1 MAKKVFL
8 LSWVLAFLAIAT
20 LARAGDI
27 IDRIVATVNGRCILQ
42 SDWED
47 AARYEALVGGR
58 PLDHITAE
66 DRKSA
71 LDRLIDQE
79 LLREQVRA
87 SDLPE
92 SFPEE
97 LARRIAEIRKQYPG
111 AETEEGWGAMLA
123 HYGLT
128 LDDLKKRLALQLD
141 LMGLV
146 DARLRPNI
154 EIDSKSVESYY
165 NQELL
170 PQLRQSGAQDVPLV
184 EVTPKIKELLTQ
196 QKMNQLLTAWLQ
208 NLRSGSEIH
217 TESASP
223 DSGGQ
228 TQ

>member
-1 MAKKVFL
+1 MAKKLFI
-8 LSWVLAFLAIAT
+8 LSWTLAFLVIAS
-20 LARAGDI
+20 LARAGDV

-47 AARYEALVGGR
+47 AVRYDALVGGR
-58 PLDHITAE
+58 PLDHITFE
-66 DRKSA
+66 DRKAA

-92 SFPEE
+92 SFSEE
-97 LARRIAEIRKQYPG
+97 LTRRIEEIRKQYPG
-111 AETEEGWGAMLA
+111 AETEAGWGATLA
-123 HYGLT
+123 RYGLT
-128 LDDLKKRLALQLD
+128 FDDLKKRLALQFD

-146 DARLRPNI
+146 DARLRPAI

-170 PQLRQSGAQDVPLV
+170 PQLRQAGAQDVPLA

-208 NLRSGSEIH
+208 NLRSGSEIR

-223 DSGGQ
+223 DSGGRAQ
-228 TQ
+228 